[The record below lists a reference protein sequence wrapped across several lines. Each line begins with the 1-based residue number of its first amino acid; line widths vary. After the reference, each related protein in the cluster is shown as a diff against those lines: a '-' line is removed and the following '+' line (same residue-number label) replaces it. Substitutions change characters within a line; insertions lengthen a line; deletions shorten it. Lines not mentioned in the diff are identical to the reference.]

1 MSVLAAAAA
10 FACCL
15 LLVSGPPAARLRER
29 EDDVER
35 GDWQAG
41 RRRPILAI
49 GLTVTVGVAGALV
62 SGAAGAV
69 VAFAAT
75 APAVTAL
82 LVWRRHAGRTAA
94 KASAEAVAGACQ
106 LLAGLLRLGHV
117 PADALRAAARDSPI
131 LAEVAA
137 VQQVGGTVGPV
148 LRRLGGR
155 PGCSGLAELGI
166 AWEVAERT
174 GASLSATLDALAERL
189 AAARTVQDVVA
200 AELSAP
206 RATGRLLAVLPAAG
220 LLLGYSLGGDPVGFL
235 TGSLPGQLSLVAG
248 VALGCAGVFWTEAI
262 ADGGD
267 G

>member
-1 MSVLAAAAA
+1 MSGLAAAAV

-15 LLVSGPPAARLRER
+15 LLVAGPPAARLQEL
-29 EDDVER
+29 DDGVGGKAVRAWR
-35 GDWQAG
+35 G
-41 RRRPILAI
+41 RPILTI
-49 GLTVTVGVAGALV
+49 GFVATGVAV
-62 SGAAGAV
+62 GAV
-69 VAFAAT
+69 VVGAVGAAIGFAVL
-75 APAVTAL
+75 APVVTAL
-82 LVWRRHAGRTAA
+82 VIWRRHARRAA
-94 KASAEAVAGACQ
+94 AAASAAAVAGACQ
-106 LLAGLLRLGHV
+106 LLAGLLRVGHV
-117 PADALRAAARDSPI
+117 PADALRVAARDSPI

-155 PGCSGLAELGI
+155 PGCSGLAELGV

-189 AAARTVQDVVA
+189 AAARSVQDVVD

-220 LLLGYSLGGDPVGFL
+220 LLLGYGLGGDPVAFL
-235 TGSLPGQLSLVAG
+235 TGSPAGQLSLVSG
-248 VALGCAGVFWTEAI
+248 VALGCAGVFWTEGI